1 MDVEVRD
8 LMLLLPNPSILDPN
22 PASMTRGIFI
32 TGTDTDVGKTIVAV
46 ALLRGLVAAGVRA
59 VGMKPVSA
67 GLSMPAGVNDDVIA
81 LEAAGNVPAP
91 LPERNPFSF
100 TDAAAPHLVARRAG
114 VAIDLDVIRD
124 AYARLSGR
132 ADAIVVEGA
141 GGALVPLDDRLD
153 VLDIA
158 RALRL
163 SVLLV
168 VGVRLGC
175 LNHARLSALA
185 IRARGLKVAGWI
197 ANRIDPHMAY
207 AAENVAWLS
216 RELPARCVA
225 EIATATPPPFPR
237 EALEA
242 LDLLRRD

>member
-1 MDVEVRD
+1 
-8 LMLLLPNPSILDPN
+8 
-22 PASMTRGIFI
+22 MTRGIFI

-67 GLSMPAGVNDDVIA
+67 GAFDARRRQRRRHRARGRGECAG
-81 LEAAGNVPAP
+81 AAARSQSV
-91 LPERNPFSF
+91 LVHR
-100 TDAAAPHLVARRAG
+100 AAAPHLVARRAG

-153 VLDIA
+153 VLDVA

-163 SVLLV
+163 PVLLV

-185 IRARGLKVAGWI
+185 IRARGLKLAGWI
-197 ANRIDPHMAY
+197 ANRIDPQMAY

-216 RELPARCVA
+216 GELPARCVA

>member
-1 MDVEVRD
+1 M
-8 LMLLLPNPSILDPN
+8 
-22 PASMTRGIFI
+22 ARGIFI
-32 TGTDTDVGKTIVAV
+32 TGTDTDVGKTIVGV

-59 VGMKPVSA
+59 IGMKPVSA

-81 LEAAGNVPAP
+81 LQAAGNVDAP
-91 LPERNPFSF
+91 LRDRNPFSF
-100 TDAAAPHLVARRAG
+100 ANAAAPHLVAREAG
-114 VAIDLDVIRD
+114 VAIDLDRIRD
-124 AYARLSGR
+124 AYTRLSAR

-163 SVLLV
+163 PVLLV

-185 IRARGLKVAGWI
+185 IRARGLKLAGWI
-197 ANRIDPHMAY
+197 ASHIDPRMAY
-207 AAENVAWLS
+207 ADENVEWLS
-216 RELPARCVA
+216 RELPARRVA
-225 EIATATPPPFPR
+225 QIRMATPSPLPR
-237 EALEA
+237 DTLAA
-242 LDLLRRD
+242 LDLLRRA